1 MHLQRPEMS
10 EKPTPKK
17 PPRKARAKKVV
28 INKRKSWQD
37 IVNGVD
43 KNQVP
48 VEILEYI
55 SVQLID
61 GTSINIDIKELINS
75 GQDPAEI
82 EILLDE
88 KFNDLDEYIKNV
100 DFFID
105 LDKVEHTVQPETDKV
120 LKDL

>member
-1 MHLQRPEMS
+1 MHQQRPKMS
-10 EKPTPKK
+10 EQPTPKK
-17 PPRKARAKKVV
+17 PPRKARGKKVV

-75 GQDPAEI
+75 GQNPAEI

>member
-1 MHLQRPEMS
+1 MS
-10 EKPTPKK
+10 EHPTPKK
-17 PPRKARAKKVV
+17 PPRKARGKKVV

-75 GQDPAEI
+75 GQNPAEI